1 VHGDVGNATSIEP
14 GPLVELLEDTTAIPG
29 ALGAAHPTDAPD
41 ATSVIA
47 NRICFAHA
55 MPRPYCLPMTAACV
69 FCAIARG
76 EAKAEL
82 VLEDETCVAFLD
94 VKPLFHGHVLVVP
107 RAHVVTLPDL
117 PAGSVGPFFTRVQEI
132 ARAIPAALGA
142 QGTFVAMN
150 NVVSQSVPHLHAH
163 VVPRTKGD
171 GLKGFF
177 WPRHKYESPEA
188 MAAVADKIRR
198 ELSG

>member
-1 VHGDVGNATSIEP
+1 MP
-14 GPLVELLEDTTAIPG
+14 TACI
-29 ALGAAHPTDAPD
+29 
-41 ATSVIA
+41 
-47 NRICFAHA
+47 
-55 MPRPYCLPMTAACV
+55 

-82 VLEDETCVAFLD
+82 VLEDDVCVAFLD

-107 RAHVVTLPDL
+107 RAHVVTLPEL
-117 PAGSVGPFFTRVQEI
+117 PAETLAPFFERVQQL
-132 ARAIPAALGA
+132 ARALPVALSA

-177 WPRHKYESPEA
+177 WPRTKYPSDAA
-188 MAAVADKIRR
+188 MTEVADKIRSA
-198 ELSG
+198 LAS